1 MPFDIVNF
9 MSERKRSKWTQSKN
23 LKLSIPFGKVVPL
36 GAPVEV
42 LPHDTWK
49 LNIGS
54 IIRMLTPKAPLMD
67 EISGDIYAYYVPNR
81 IVFDRS
87 KQFFGQNEDVAFTLN
102 LEHTIPHIQFNIDVD
117 DYYRVGTTDNYV
129 LSSIDSQ
136 TFAPYGDKANFTSSL
151 LDYFELPFV
160 HIRKWQYD
168 NIDAVTA
175 EGNQCVFSINA
186 LPFRMYQMIWNYDF
200 RNPSVV
206 DPMLDFAYDHS
217 DIEIQ
222 NLANDDDELPGFSLK
237 PVMRYR
243 DFLSTAL
250 KQPQRG
256 PSVELFLGTSAPLM
270 VGDYYSV
277 GGIGVDTE
285 IEFVRP
291 GAAGDS
297 PFRFRYN
304 ESDDVYSDSGDK
316 LTGTNVLVDLSK
328 ATAST
333 VNQFRNTIALQHLYE
348 MMTSAFRY
356 REYVEVFFGVKPR
369 AEDLDEP
376 QCLGGMHF
384 DINVSQVLTTADSTN
399 SVTGDT
405 GAYSATSLRG
415 HIYTSSFD
423 EHGMIMLLIV
433 LRKEHTYV
441 QSLDALWRKREF
453 LDFFQE
459 PFQDIGNVPL
469 RNSEVA
475 LDFKVD
481 GSIDDDTFGYV
492 EPDYEYRHMI
502 SKAVALMN
510 PMAPGSLAYYALT
523 DVFDSK
529 PYLNAEFVSEDA
541 NGLDNALVASA
552 DVTDQFF
559 GEFYFRYT
567 STRAMKV
574 RSVPGLTRI

>member
-102 LEHTIPHIQFNIDVD
+102 LEHTIPHFTMAYGAG
-117 DYYRVGTTDNYV
+117 DYQQVGNTDNYV
-129 LSSIDSQ
+129 LVSIGEEAFPGGGKS
-136 TFAPYGDKANFTSSL
+136 TFTSSL

-168 NIDAVTA
+168 NIAALNAKDVYP
-175 EGNQCVFSINA
+175 ELSINA

-206 DPMLDFAYDHS
+206 DPMLDFSYDHS
-217 DIEIQ
+217 DVGY
-222 NLANDDDELPGFSLK
+222 DELMDSDGIIEAFSVK

-270 VGDYYSV
+270 VGDHYNI
-277 GGIGVDTE
+277 GGIDATHE
-285 IEFVRP
+285 MEFVNSTDDLL
-291 GAAGDS
+291 A
-297 PFRFRYN
+297 FRNLGSNGNYS
-304 ESDDVYSDSGDK
+304 SDGTYGNK
-316 LTGTNVLVDLSK
+316 LVGTNVLVDLSK

-384 DINVSQVLTTADSTN
+384 DINVSQVLTTADSEN

-475 LDFKVD
+475 LDFKAD

>member
-9 MSERKRSKWTQSKN
+9 MSDRKRSNWTQSKN

-67 EISGDIYAYYVPNR
+67 EISGDVYAYYVPNR
-81 IVFDRS
+81 IIFDRS

-102 LEHTIPHIQFNIDVD
+102 LEHTIPHIKFAFD
-117 DYYRVGTTDNYV
+117 DEDYSRIGTTDNYV
-129 LSSIDSQ
+129 LVSLDGGSY
-136 TFAPYGDKANFTSSL
+136 TPAENRANFTSSL

-160 HIRKWQYD
+160 HIRKWQND
-168 NIDAVTA
+168 NIGIASAAGTPP
-175 EGNQCVFSINA
+175 EFTINA

-206 DPMLDFAYDHS
+206 DPMLDFSYDHS
-217 DIEIQ
+217 DVDAGD
-222 NLANDDDELPGFSLK
+222 LANDDNELSCFAVK

-256 PSVELFLGTSAPLM
+256 PSVELFLGISAPLM
-270 VGDYYSV
+270 VGDHYDI
-277 GGIGVDTE
+277 GGIDLTHE
-285 IEFVRP
+285 MEFVNATDDVLAFKHN
-291 GAAGDS
+291 GSSTVYTSAAAGS
-297 PFRFRYN
+297 
-304 ESDDVYSDSGDK
+304 K
-316 LTGTNVLVDLSK
+316 IMGTNVLVDLSK

-384 DINVSQVLTTADSTN
+384 DINVSQVLTTADGAN

-423 EHGMIMLLIV
+423 EHGLIMLLIV

-502 SKAVALMN
+502 SKAVSLMN

-559 GEFYFRYT
+559 GEFYMRYT